1 MVFCGHGMNL
11 NITVFD
17 FHLGA
22 QSIHHHQFGEIEIEI
37 EITVHSFS

>member
-17 FHLGA
+17 FHLDA
-22 QSIHHHQFGEIEIEI
+22 QSIHQFGEIEIEI